1 MKKGAH
7 EMTKEEYLKALD
19 TIYTIYHNGEL
30 DYIDNLDKD
39 GSYTQKEL
47 DQAHRLLAA
56 MINDAKKQ
64 LKKAD
69 KK

>member
-1 MKKGAH
+1 
-7 EMTKEEYLKALD
+7 MTKEEYLKALK
-19 TIYTIYHNGEL
+19 TIA
-30 DYIDNLDKD
+30 YIFDEGSLSHYDNIGKAS
-39 GSYTQKEL
+39 SYTQKEL

-56 MINDAKKQ
+56 MINSAKKQ